1 MNKSAAKQS
10 GAMDE
15 KQKKKE
21 KERKESPKLLFMLL
35 FATATEVCDR
45 SMRFAQLTLLKVRMK
60 YGVSHRFCAASA
72 SPLSISPNP
81 NSMLDATH
89 D

>member
-21 KERKESPKLLFMLL
+21 KERKESAKNCF
-35 FATATEVCDR
+35 FATEVCE
-45 SMRFAQLTLLKVRMK
+45 
-60 YGVSHRFCAASA
+60 
-72 SPLSISPNP
+72 
-81 NSMLDATH
+81 
-89 D
+89 

>member
-21 KERKESPKLLFMLL
+21 KERKESPELLFMLL

-45 SMRFAQLTLLKVRMK
+45 SMRFAQRPADFVE
-60 YGVSHRFCAASA
+60 S
-72 SPLSISPNP
+72 
-81 NSMLDATH
+81 
-89 D
+89 